1 MNSFTIEVRPTP
13 VGPIAKMLNPLLS
26 IPIPNSIASI
36 ARSCPITPFPL
47 LSSVVERK
55 EKQSSEQVQRTSS
68 AFNSF
73 IFFLLVS
80 LLVSLLFSIYFFS
93 LQGKHKNKWSK
104 TQICGLEAGG
114 EAGIWNEGSL
124 CCRAHTKKRA
134 TLLKGSPYH
143 LISVDFCSTFTQD
156 QPVLFSTFSNFRSSV
171 PIETFTTSPS
181 FTFPSSI
188 SLAIG
193 LCTRL

>member
-80 LLVSLLFSIYFFS
+80 LLFSIYFFS

-104 TQICGLEAGG
+104 TQICGLEVDG

-124 CCRAHTKKRA
+124 CCRAHTKKTGHPIKRQPA
-134 TLLKGSPYH
+134 CTY
-143 LISVDFCSTFTQD
+143 FCSTFTQD

-171 PIETFTTSPS
+171 PIESFTTSPS